1 MSGTYRVMATRG
13 NRAERLVYEVLS
25 GELQERYIESGTIQ
39 MHPNYAPNPM
49 IYPVE
54 SLYGTAKETKRA
66 IQAAFIIRWAGY
78 EYRNSDTIDVDQTVP
93 HLFDADGEP
102 LRYGA
107 LEAPK
112 TIAFLG
118 SMDMIEPVAGAVKL
132 TKKMRGV
139 IRKHPEQVP
148 TVMPRQ
154 SRFGVKSSIREGVR
168 VHQLYNELLYGKGA
182 HVPLGKTLSTTSVER
197 RRRSFKVIENDE

>member
-1 MSGTYRVMATRG
+1 MATG
-13 NRAERLVYEVLS
+13 ENRTERLVYEVLS

-49 IYPVE
+49 VYPVE
-54 SLYGTAKETKRA
+54 SIYGTAKETKRA

-78 EYRNSDTIDVDQTVP
+78 DHRNPGTIDVDQTVP
-93 HLFDADGEP
+93 NLFDADGEP

-107 LEAPK
+107 LDAPK
-112 TIAFLG
+112 TVKLLG
-118 SMDMIEPVAGAVKL
+118 FMDMIEPVAGAVKL
-132 TKKMRGV
+132 TKKLKGV

-154 SRFGVKSSIREGVR
+154 GRFGVKSSIREGVR
-168 VHQLYNELLYGKGA
+168 AHQLYNELLYGKGA
-182 HVPLGKTLSTTSVER
+182 HVPLGKTLNTTSVER